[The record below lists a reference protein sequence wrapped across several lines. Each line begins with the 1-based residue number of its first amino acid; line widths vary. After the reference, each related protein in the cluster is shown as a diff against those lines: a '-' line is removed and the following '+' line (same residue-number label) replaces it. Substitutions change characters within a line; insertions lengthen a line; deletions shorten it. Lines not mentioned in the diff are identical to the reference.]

1 MMNIVEYLDWQTG
14 KGMKG
19 EDGLKYLNDN
29 QYVDKILL
37 NDNQYVDKILR
48 EILEKNGLPITGT
61 TIGKQFKQI

>member
-1 MMNIVEYLDWQTG
+1 MMNIVEYLDRQTG

-29 QYVDKILL
+29 QYVDKIL
-37 NDNQYVDKILR
+37 R
-48 EILEKNGLPITGT
+48 ETLEKHGIPITGT

>member
-29 QYVDKILL
+29 QYVDKIL
-37 NDNQYVDKILR
+37 R
-48 EILEKNGLPITGT
+48 EILEKNGLPITAT

>member
-19 EDGLKYLNDN
+19 EDGLKYF
-29 QYVDKILL
+29 

-48 EILEKNGLPITGT
+48 ETLENYGEMPSMPITGT